1 MTNTALLN
9 EKIRD
14 SGLKLNFIADKLGI
28 VWMTLRRKIDGENDF
43 KQSEIAQLQDLLRL
57 SDEEVGII
65 FFAKE

>member
-57 SDEEVGII
+57 SDEDVGMI
-65 FFAKE
+65 FFNQK

>member
-1 MTNTALLN
+1 MTNTVLLN

-57 SDEEVGII
+57 SDEDVRMI
-65 FFAKE
+65 FFAQE